1 MENQIT
7 FPKTTIPSNL
17 TSTLQELS
25 NQLSSIT
32 VNSKLKE
39 TQQII
44 NYVLIATAI
53 TGIFVYHYIKNQELE

>member
-1 MENQIT
+1 MKTMLNQTI
-7 FPKTTIPSNL
+7 IPSNL

-25 NQLSSIT
+25 HQLSSIT
-32 VNSKLKE
+32 VNSELKE